1 MDFLYKNNCI
11 RRTYYYRVS
20 RARDSDETFLIL
32 KTMFLI
38 INYSIKVLNSVS
50 KPVTAFIFT
59 LVFFKYK
66 GLLAMILSSYFSL
79 RTITVYIIIIHT
91 RTAVFQQPNSHGLP
105 RPPLRPVM
113 DAVPAALSGGG
124 HLGLVCII

>member
-1 MDFLYKNNCI
+1 MSFKACTGIYFYTI
-11 RRTYYYRVS
+11 
-20 RARDSDETFLIL
+20 
-32 KTMFLI
+32 
-38 INYSIKVLNSVS
+38 
-50 KPVTAFIFT
+50 
-59 LVFFKYK
+59 FFKYK
-66 GLLAMILSSYFSL
+66 GRLAIILSSYFSL

-91 RTAVFQQPNSHGLP
+91 RTAVFLQPNSHGLP